1 MVPRGKIGM
10 RSGLPGTTAAGE
22 AWGPLG
28 IAYEQALV
36 GAAPKDV
43 AEVSAILDR
52 LAVAAGFRCFSYA
65 GGTAF
70 NPRTG
75 GHRIWARAPL
85 VVNSFPVEWIRTYH
99 DNDFGAIDPVLA
111 GAMAAGVPFVWDAEA
126 IDRASLERKV
136 AGFLAAGHDYGITR
150 GLTIPVYGP
159 AGGFGLFTFIHEGT
173 AGDFRRVVETRG
185 RELHLAC
192 LYYHPVIQRL
202 EEHAPRPAPEL
213 TGREKEVL
221 YWAAEGKTSEETGVI
236 LNVAEK
242 TVQYHMYNA
251 LRKLDCYT
259 KPQAVAKAI
268 LLGLVRP

>member
-1 MVPRGKIGM
+1 MV
-10 RSGLPGTTAAGE
+10 SGTPATTAIGE
-22 AWGPLG
+22 TWGPLG

-43 AEVSAILDR
+43 EEVSAVLDR
-52 LAVAAGFRCFSYA
+52 LAVAAGFRAFLYA

-75 GHRIWARAPL
+75 GHRIWARTPL
-85 VVNSFPVEWIRTYH
+85 VVNSFPGEWIRTYH
-99 DNDFGAIDPVLA
+99 ENDFGTIDPVLA
-111 GAMAAGVPFVWDAEA
+111 GAMAAAVPFVWDAEQV
-126 IDRASLERKV
+126 DRARLDRPV
-136 AGFLAAGHDYGITR
+136 AGFLSAGHDYGVTR

-159 AGGFGLFTFIHEGT
+159 AGGFGLFTFLHEG
-173 AGDFRRVVETRG
+173 AIEDFRRVVDLRA

-202 EEHAPRPAPEL
+202 EEHAPRPTPKL
-213 TGREKEVL
+213 TAREKEVL
-221 YWAAEGKTSEETGVI
+221 YWAAEGKTSDETGVI
-236 LNVAEK
+236 LSVAEK

-268 LLGLVRP
+268 LMGLIRP